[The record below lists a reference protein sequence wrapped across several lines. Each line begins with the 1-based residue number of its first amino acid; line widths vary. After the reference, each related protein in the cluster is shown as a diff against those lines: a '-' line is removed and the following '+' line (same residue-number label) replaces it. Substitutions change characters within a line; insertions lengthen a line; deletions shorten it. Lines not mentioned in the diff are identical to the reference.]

1 MAPELRGGNLQLISY
16 DINCRLATLLRI
28 VAFTLAAGSISA
40 GEIEARKNW
49 FGDPYFQLS
58 SAITPCPEPLG
69 PLMTEDEA
77 LRDSHH
83 RSERGTRCHLEG
95 RCRHPSSYDY
105 DKEIAANVKTKAD
118 AFAPRPSTLWVLVQG
133 RRVWIYGCVP
143 QGYRRGGLEKALRTV
158 HDVEL
163 AMEEVRIGGGGEV
176 PYRTKK

>member
-1 MAPELRGGNLQLISY
+1 M
-16 DINCRLATLLRI
+16 ATLLRI
-28 VAFTLAAGSISA
+28 VAFTFAAGSVSA

-58 SAITPCPEPLG
+58 NAIPACPEPLG

-105 DKEIAANVKTKAD
+105 DKEIAANIKAS
-118 AFAPRPSTLWVLVQG
+118 ASSFLPRPSTLWVLVQG
-133 RRVWIYGCVP
+133 RRVWIYGCVAD
-143 QGYRRGGLEKALRTV
+143 GYRRGHLEKALRAIP
-158 HDVEL
+158 DVEL
-163 AMEEVRIGGGGEV
+163 AMEEVRKGVRGPA
-176 PYRTKK
+176 PYRGK